1 MAVMH
6 IRNGSSRWLVVWLE
20 PWGEDRWLE
29 RNEMLCIRT
38 DNNGEKLAFDVEYH
52 ANDEERADGIENVT
66 IYVENCSYDITV
78 TDEEGNHVECGHKRP
93 AEIDRKWG
101 ARRAAAEAEL
111 NRTS

>member
-20 PWGEDRWLE
+20 PWGQDRWLE
-29 RNEMLCIRT
+29 RDEMLCIRT

-52 ANDEERADGIENVT
+52 ANDEERAAGIENVT
-66 IYVENCSYDITV
+66 IHVENCSYDVEV
-78 TDEEGNHVECGHKRP
+78 TDEEGNVVECGHKRP
-93 AEIDRKWG
+93 EDIDREMT
-101 ARRAAAEAEL
+101 ARRVAAEEEL